1 MALIHFSLQLDGVL
15 HSAHVAIITQ
25 RNNQFSIEYLKENY
39 TIWSGMLDK
48 NSLSIIK
55 VTSPL
60 YIIITIKFMHNYLY
74 FSYFFIWLG

>member
-48 NSLSIIK
+48 NSLSIYNK
-55 VTSPL
+55 GYKS
-60 YIIITIKFMHNYLY
+60 IIYNHYNQIHA
-74 FSYFFIWLG
+74 